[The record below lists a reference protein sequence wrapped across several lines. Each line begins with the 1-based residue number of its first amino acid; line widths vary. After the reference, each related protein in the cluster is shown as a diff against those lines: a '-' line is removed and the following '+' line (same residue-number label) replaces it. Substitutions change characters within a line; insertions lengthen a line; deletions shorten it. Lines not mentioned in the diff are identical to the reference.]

1 MRNHFRDYFFDLLPQ
16 EDLTPV
22 ELNPLL
28 ENFRTSFITDE
39 GEKLNVEFI
48 LQEEGLFEEAEY
60 HGHKVQLGKIMRG
73 DAKKFKVFVRDPQT
87 HNIKKVNFGFATG
100 DKARIH
106 LSLEHAIHPHS
117 GRGTLHIASG
127 SREDFIRRAGVVIEG
142 DERGSLVAS
151 HFRSVLRCECVHVA
165 GVHCKFAA

>member
-87 HNIKKVNFGFATG
+87 HNIKKVNFGHGGKAAKKQGYKQGMHIKKNNPARRRSFRARHHCENPGPRT
-100 DKARIH
+100 KARYW
-106 LSLEHAIHPHS
+106 A
-117 GRGTLHIASG
+117 
-127 SREDFIRRAGVVIEG
+127 
-142 DERGSLVAS
+142 
-151 HFRSVLRCECVHVA
+151 
-165 GVHCKFAA
+165 CKTW